1 MSQLCWAGNKI
12 YDTQFE
18 FHILSSIIY
27 KNILSSIIYKNILSS
42 IIYKNI
48 QEGELNAPIM
58 RAWKTRFTAKP
69 PASKNRKSQR

>member
-1 MSQLCWAGNKI
+1 MSQVYRAGNKI
-12 YDTQFE
+12 YDMKFE
-18 FHILSSIIY
+18 FH
-27 KNILSSIIYKNILSS
+27 ILSS

-58 RAWKTRFTAKP
+58 RAWKTRFTAEP